1 MYLWHFD
8 VGDWDKQSSRINFK
22 LIWCAILPVCINFG
36 TCSFLRCDLIIN
48 LQLVFISGCCNCDC
62 VYWLRSGCIIVSV
75 CRNVLSSVSLPSPY
89 IWQCDILTDKDKSCW
104 WITSVVYW
112 LWWWLIMVQL
122 GCCCAVSH
130 CHRAQDKT
138 HRASIIG
145 KIYNSLE

>member
-1 MYLWHFD
+1 MLVIEINSHQGLILSWSGVQFCQFASILELVHSWG
-8 VGDWDKQSSRINFK
+8 VIWSSISNSCLSEDAATVF
-22 LIWCAILPVCINFG
+22 VC
-36 TCSFLRCDLIIN
+36 TD
-48 LQLVFISGCCNCDC
+48 
-62 VYWLRSGCIIVSV
+62 YWLRSGCIIIVSV
-75 CRNVLSSVSLPSPY
+75 WQNVLSSVSLPSPY

-138 HRASIIG
+138 HTASIIG